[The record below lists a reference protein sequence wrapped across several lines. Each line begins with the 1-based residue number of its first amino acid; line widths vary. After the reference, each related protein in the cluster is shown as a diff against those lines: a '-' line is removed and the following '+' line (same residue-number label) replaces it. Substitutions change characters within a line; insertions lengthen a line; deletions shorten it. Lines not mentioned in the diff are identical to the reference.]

1 MKQDLQPDK
10 MTSRWSAMDHAMMSH
25 DYDVTI
31 IYGKGIITQYGYLN
45 YFGGYF
51 PVLRPGFV
59 VYPRGGKPTAFYNT
73 RADAFL
79 ARQTGTIEDVRF
91 AGTGDVL
98 DSEEALLNDVAALV
112 REYAPA
118 RIGVV
123 GLKSLMTGFQQAFL
137 TSRIDAVLEDA
148 SGLANRIKAYKT
160 DEEKTGITAAFELAE
175 KSFLTFKDSLRAGA
189 SPAEVAAEA
198 ERVARA
204 GGAIDTLVFVEEG
217 PYFLR
222 KPTLTPLS
230 GNRLVTAYVELID
243 ANGYWVEKA
252 GLFSLG
258 QPSDKAL
265 RIGEACVRAM
275 EEVKQMIRP
284 GMRVGDIGRII
295 RQYGD
300 SVQAVTGIWHGHGIG
315 VDHDIPV
322 ISDDGDEILEPGM
335 VVSIHPNFA
344 DADEEVGA
352 SIADVFIVGD
362 EDAKGLSK
370 LPYDIV
376 HLQ

>member
-1 MKQDLQPDK
+1 MKQGQHLEK
-10 MTSRWSAMDHAMMSH
+10 MTSRWSAMDDAMESSN
-25 DYDVTI
+25 YDVAI

-51 PVLRPGFV
+51 PVLRPGFI

-79 ARQTGTIEDVRF
+79 AKQTGTIEDVRF
-91 AGTGDVL
+91 VGTGDVL
-98 DSEEALLNDVAALV
+98 DSEEALLADVASLV
-112 REYAPA
+112 GSYHPSRVG
-118 RIGVV
+118 II
-123 GLKSLMTGFQQAFL
+123 GLKSLMTGFQQAYL
-137 TSRIDAVLEDA
+137 TARIEAVVEDA
-148 SGLANRIKAYKT
+148 SGMANRIKAYKT
-160 DEEKTGITAAFELAE
+160 NEEKAGIAAAFDLAE
-175 KSFLTFKDSLRAGA
+175 RSFETFKEHLRAGA
-189 SPAEVAAEA
+189 TPAEVAAEA

-230 GNRLVTAYVELID
+230 GDRLVTAYVELID

-258 QPSDKAL
+258 RPSDKAL
-265 RIGEACVRAM
+265 RIGDACVQAM
-275 EEVKQMIRP
+275 EEVKRTIRP
-284 GMRVGDIGRII
+284 GMRVGEIGGII
-295 RQYGD
+295 RRHGD
-300 SVQAVTGIWHGHGIG
+300 SVQALTGIWHGHGIG

-322 ISDDGDEILEPGM
+322 ISDDGEEILEPGM

-362 EDAKGLSK
+362 EDVQGLSK

-376 HLQ
+376 HLK

>member
-1 MKQDLQPDK
+1 MKQDLHQDK
-10 MTSRWSAMDHAMMSH
+10 MTARWSAMDDAMASH
-25 DYDVTI
+25 DYDVAI

-59 VYPRGGKPTAFYNT
+59 VYPRGGKPTALYNT
-73 RADAFL
+73 RADAYL
-79 ARQTGTIEDVRF
+79 ARQTGTIADVRF

-98 DSEEALLNDVAALV
+98 HSEEALLGEVAALV
-112 REYAPA
+112 DSYQPA
-118 RIGVV
+118 RVGVV
-123 GLKSLMTGFQQAFL
+123 GLKSLMTGYQQAYL
-137 TSRIDAVLEDA
+137 SARIDAAVEDA
-148 SGLANRIKAYKT
+148 SAMANRIKAYKT
-160 DEEKTGITAAFELAE
+160 DEEQAGIAAAFELAE
-175 KSFLTFKDSLRAGA
+175 QSFLTFREHLRAGA
-189 SPAEVAAEA
+189 TPAEIAAEA

-222 KPTLTPLS
+222 KPTLTPLR
-230 GNRLVTAYVELID
+230 GDRLVTAYVELID

-258 QPSDKAL
+258 SPSAQAL
-265 RIGEACVRAM
+265 RIGEACVQAM
-275 EEVKQMIRP
+275 NEVKRMIRP
-284 GMRVGDIGRII
+284 GMRVGELGGLI
-295 RQYGD
+295 RRCGD

-344 DADEEVGA
+344 DADEQVGA

-362 EDAKGLSK
+362 EDARGLSK

-376 HLQ
+376 KV